1 MVKHTRLSVVFS
13 AVITISVNDMGPLL
27 DRFEMKAFTMITIEN
42 GENLHITVESPVL
55 NEVAV

>member
-13 AVITISVNDMGPLL
+13 AILTISV
-27 DRFEMKAFTMITIEN
+27 N

>member
-13 AVITISVNDMGPLL
+13 AILTISVNDMGPLL

-42 GENLHITVESPVL
+42 GENLHITVEL
-55 NEVAV
+55 WQFN